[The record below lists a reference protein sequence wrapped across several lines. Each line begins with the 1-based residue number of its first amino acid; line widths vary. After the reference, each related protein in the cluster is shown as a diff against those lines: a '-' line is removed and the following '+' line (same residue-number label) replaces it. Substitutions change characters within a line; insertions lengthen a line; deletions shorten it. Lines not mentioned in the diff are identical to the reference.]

1 MSYIDSDIMQREIIE
16 CAYWNDND
24 GDIDDIICSDKEENE
39 NQNDDNDS
47 GDSFILY
54 FVCHWNKHC
63 GERDC

>member
-47 GDSFILY
+47 GDSF
-54 FVCHWNKHC
+54 
-63 GERDC
+63 